1 MEENIQTNNESTI
14 EEEENQGI
22 QSIEPFDP
30 NDIKIR
36 IQPYTIGQII
46 DSLIHNEIKI
56 DTEFQRLPD
65 LWEDTKK
72 SRLIESLLLNL
83 PIPAFYFNGEDD
95 KVWEVVDGLQRISA
109 VKSFVID
116 KSLSLKNLEFLKD
129 YENKTYDELPR
140 DLQRR
145 INTFQITIY
154 VIEKGTP
161 NTVKY
166 NLFKR
171 INQGGLVLTPQEI
184 RHAIHQGIA
193 SDLVRDIVDKNN
205 EIGQA
210 FIQATEKRIPSK
222 RMEDRDFATRF
233 ISFYLIPYDQYE
245 PDLDTFMNKGM
256 DAIKT
261 LSENNIQKLK
271 LDFKNAMNLAYQIFE
286 KDAFRKRINL
296 FDARYP
302 INKAL
307 FETISV
313 TFSHLLENQQ
323 NILLE
328 KKELFKEKFRTLHK
342 DQKFLTSITQNT
354 ASKENVKERFKRIE
368 QIIQETLK

>member
-1 MEENIQTNNESTI
+1 MDENIQTNNEPTI
-14 EEEENQGI
+14 EEENQGV

-30 NDIKIR
+30 NLIKIR

-46 DSLIHNEIKI
+46 DSLLHDEIKI

-116 KSLSLKNLEFLKD
+116 KSLSLTNLEFLKD
-129 YENKTYDELPR
+129 YENKKYEELPR

-193 SDLVRDIVDKNN
+193 SELVKEIVNKDN

-210 FIQATEKRIPSK
+210 FIQATEKKVPSK

-233 ISFYLIPYDQYE
+233 ISFYLISYEQYE

-261 LSENNIQKLK
+261 LSKDAINELK
-271 LDFKNAMNLAYQIFE
+271 TNFRNAMKLAYNIFE
-286 KDAFRKRINL
+286 KDTFRKRINL
-296 FDARYP
+296 TDARYP

-307 FETISV
+307 FETLSV
-313 TFSHLLENQQ
+313 SLSRLSSEQQ
-323 NILLE
+323 TTLQERKDKL
-328 KKELFKEKFRTLHK
+328 KEKFRKLHH

-354 ASKENVKERFKRIE
+354 ASKENVKERFRCIE

>member
-1 MEENIQTNNESTI
+1 MGCEERE
-14 EEEENQGI
+14 
-22 QSIEPFDP
+22 
-30 NDIKIR
+30 
-36 IQPYTIGQII
+36 TIGQII
-46 DSLIHNEIKI
+46 DSLLHDEIKI

-116 KSLSLKNLEFLKD
+116 KSLSLTNLEFLKD
-129 YENKTYDELPR
+129 YENKKYEELPR

-193 SDLVRDIVDKNN
+193 SELVKEIVNKDN

-210 FIQATEKRIPSK
+210 FIQATEKKVPSK

-233 ISFYLIPYDQYE
+233 ISFYLISYEQYE

-261 LSENNIQKLK
+261 LSKDAINELK
-271 LDFKNAMNLAYQIFE
+271 TNFRNAMKLAYNIFE
-286 KDAFRKRINL
+286 KDTFRKRINL
-296 FDARYP
+296 TDARYP

-307 FETISV
+307 FETLSV
-313 TFSHLLENQQ
+313 SLSRLSSEQQ
-323 NILLE
+323 TTLQERKDKL
-328 KKELFKEKFRTLHK
+328 KEKFRKLHH

-354 ASKENVKERFKRIE
+354 ASKENVKERFRCIE